1 MATVD
6 DILRSALA
14 ADKAGDKAA
23 AAKLVA
29 AARSMMPKQQAFD
42 PADAPAAPPL
52 TENYSPGSMGTGPRP
67 DRFGDTIKAA
77 TEGPLA
83 AMGAFSSGLADQ
95 SQSPTMQA
103 LPSWVPRGA
112 RPMASAAGD
121 LGGLAL
127 SGAGTIYAAGAGLA
141 GEMFGG
147 SPTGE
152 NQLARDLMMA
162 GEVAA
167 PELAG
172 VSSATLG
179 AGNAARM
186 AEKSV
191 KPLTDAQEFKA
202 AASRVG
208 VTPSLGM
215 SGKAGAMAA
224 AGMEKLPLSAGVV
237 AKDAARAV
245 GQIET
250 AFSDA
255 VGRIAPTTGSAMAGE
270 RLQSGLAGFVKSFKD
285 RSSQLFAKV
294 DQRIPKGMK
303 VDITNARQ
311 AITDTKAAFSENPE
325 LAKKLGLGQWDA
337 IMAEAERNGITW
349 DGVKQLR
356 TKIGEAI
363 GSDRAILSD
372 EDIGR
377 LKTLYGALTADM
389 EAATKAAGNGAYGA
403 WKSANN
409 HYKRGAEH
417 VEANIDGLITT
428 DPKSPV
434 AAERAYEAFSNMTK
448 ADRASSDIVRMRK
461 IKTSLSDED
470 WRALSSSIVD
480 RMGRAPAGQQGA
492 TGETF
497 SASKFLTEWNKMTPE
512 AKAMLLPYEVRQEFS
527 DLAKVAERV
536 KSANLERN
544 HSNTG
549 TVGGWVTLLFG
560 SSTNPIAT
568 ASALGGN
575 YLTAK
580 ALTSEVFLRAVNR
593 AARGDAK
600 TVEAMAKG
608 SGPYA
613 ADAKAI
619 LTMMG
624 ATAAQA
630 PANNT
635 AQPARVAP

>member
-6 DILRSALA
+6 EILRSALA

-23 AAKLVA
+23 AAKLVS
-29 AARSMMPKQQAFD
+29 AARSLMPKQAGFD
-42 PADAPAAPPL
+42 PADAPAAPPV
-52 TENYSPGSMGTGPRP
+52 TDGYTPGSMGNRPRP
-67 DRFGDTIKAA
+67 DRFGDTIKDA
-77 TEGPLA
+77 TEGPLS
-83 AMGAFSSGLADQ
+83 AMGAFATGLADQ
-95 SQSPTMQA
+95 SQSPSMQA
-103 LPSWVPRGA
+103 MPSRVPRGA
-112 RPMASAAGD
+112 RPMAAAVGD

-127 SGAGTIYAAGAGLA
+127 SGAGTIYATGAGLA

-152 NQLARDLMMA
+152 NQLARDLMMM

-167 PELAG
+167 PELSG

-179 AGNAARM
+179 AGRAAKL
-186 AEKSV
+186 AEKAA
-191 KPLTDAQEFKA
+191 KPLTDAQDFRGA
-202 AASRVG
+202 ANRIG

-215 SGKAGAMAA
+215 SGKVGAMTA
-224 AGMEKLPLSAGVV
+224 AGMEKLPLSAGVI
-237 AKDAARAV
+237 AKDASRAV
-245 GQIET
+245 GQIER
-250 AFSDA
+250 AFADS
-255 VGRIAPTTGSAMAGE
+255 VGKVAAPSGPAMAGE

-294 DQRIPKGMK
+294 DQRMPKGMK
-303 VDITNARQ
+303 VDIPNARQ
-311 AITDTKAAFSENPE
+311 AITETKAAFAENPE

-337 IMAEAERNGITW
+337 IMAEAEKNGIPW

-363 GSDRAILSD
+363 GSDRAVLSD

-377 LKTLYGALTADM
+377 LKSLYGALTADM

-403 WKSANN
+403 WRAANS

-417 VEANIDGLITT
+417 IEANIDGLITK
-428 DPKSPV
+428 DPKNPV
-434 AAERAYEAFSNMTK
+434 SAERAYEAFSNMTK

-461 IKTSLSDED
+461 IKASLSEED
-470 WRALSSSIVD
+470 WRGLSSSIVD
-480 RMGRAPAGQQGA
+480 RMGRAPAGQQG
-492 TGETF
+492 TMGETF

-527 DLAKVAERV
+527 DLAKVAERA
-536 KSANLERN
+536 KNANLERN

-549 TVGGWVTLLFG
+549 TVGGWVTLIFG
-560 SSTNPIAT
+560 SSTNPVAT

-575 YLTAK
+575 YITAK

-600 TVEAMAKG
+600 SVEAMAKG

-624 ATAAQA
+624 ATAAQT
-630 PANNT
+630 PANNP